1 MSLVGSTLG
10 HIRIES
16 RLGVGGMGEVY
27 LGFDPRLQ
35 RRVAVKA
42 IRPEHHPS
50 ADVKARFL
58 REARLLSKIGHP
70 GICQVYDLMETP
82 GADVLVLEYVEGK
95 TLKAAAAELGYE
107 EKLRLAEK
115 IADALAAAHREKI
128 VHRDL
133 KADNIMVTPKGE
145 VKVLDFGIAR
155 SVAEVSGVRPIAGT
169 AGNAEARDDADLTRH
184 GDLLGTA
191 RAMSPEQARGGRI
204 TEASD
209 LYSFGILLQELFTGR
224 AAYEAKNP
232 VEVLS
237 QVIRGE
243 TRPVAGLDPDLMAL
257 LRELQSLD
265 PRRRPTAAQAAE
277 RLRWILD
284 RPQRLRRRRLRALAL
299 AAAFTVLVVLLGV
312 VSWQAVEADR
322 KLRSAC
328 EELER
333 RGGPLPAAC
342 R

>member
-1 MSLVGSTLG
+1 MSLIGSTLG

-16 RLGVGGMGEVY
+16 RLGTGGMGEVY
-27 LGFDPRLQ
+27 LGYDPRLQ

-42 IRPEHHPS
+42 IRPEHRPS

-58 REARLLSKIGHP
+58 REARLLSKLGHP

-115 IADALAAAHREKI
+115 IANALAAAHQEKI

-133 KADNIMVTPKGE
+133 KADNIMVTPGGE

-155 SVAEVSGVRPIAGT
+155 SVAEVSGIRPAAGP
-169 AGNAEARDDADLTRH
+169 GSGSRDDIDLTQH
-184 GDLLGTA
+184 GDILGTA

-224 AAYEAKNP
+224 AAYDAKNP

-243 TRPVAGLDPDLMAL
+243 TRPITGLDPDLTAL
-257 LRELQSLD
+257 LRDLQSLD
-265 PRRRPTAAQAAE
+265 ARRRPTAAQAAE

-284 RPQRLRRRRLRALAL
+284 RPQRLRRRRLRAMAL
-299 AAAFTVLVVLLGV
+299 AAAFLVLVVLLGV

-328 EELER
+328 EALER
-333 RGGPLPAAC
+333 LGHQPAAC